1 MTLTKKDIVAH
12 LETIAVYLE
21 LKGENSFRIS
31 AYRKAAQNIEIDV
44 RSLKEIDDF
53 KSIKGIGQGTNESI
67 TEYIETETSE
77 VLETLKKE
85 VPEGLIPLLKLPGIG
100 GKRLATLYEELD
112 VVDLE
117 SLKFVCETGAVE
129 KIKGFGKKTT
139 ENILNAIT
147 QLNSQPGRLPIAIML
162 PLAEKIH
169 AYIESIDEVAKSSIA
184 GSIRRMNE
192 TIKDIDFIIA
202 TENPK
207 VVTEKLL
214 LLNDITEV
222 IASGETKTSVTIKE
236 DDTSINID
244 FRLIKPAEYATTLHH
259 FTGSKDHNIAMR
271 QRAKE
276 RGEKINEYGVE
287 IEKTGE
293 LLQFETENAFFKH
306 FNLEFIPPEVRIN
319 GREIKAFE
327 SDVELIE
334 KEMIKGDL
342 HMHTTWSDG
351 AESVEDMV
359 NAARKLGYEYIA
371 ITDHSK
377 FLRVANGLNETRLR
391 EQREEIERLNEKYDD
406 ILVLAGVE
414 MDILPNG
421 ELDFETEFLGEMDLV
436 IAAIHSS
443 FSQSEAEIMNR
454 LETACKNP
462 YVDIIAHPTGRI
474 IGRREAYAV
483 NMESLIKL
491 AKETNTALEIN
502 SSPQRFDL
510 SAEWAKVAQES
521 GVNIAINTDAH
532 RTDTLTYMDYGV
544 SVGKKAW
551 LKPETVINTWGK
563 TELLKFIKRNK

>member
-12 LETIAVYLE
+12 LEEIAIYLE
-21 LKGENSFRIS
+21 LKGENPFRIS
-31 AYRKAAQNIEIDV
+31 AYRKAAQNIENDV

-53 KSIKGIGQGTNESI
+53 SSIKGVGQGTNEI
-67 TEYIETETSE
+67 IKEFLENETSE

-100 GKRLATLYEELD
+100 GKRLATLYKELD
-112 VVDLE
+112 VVDLA
-117 SLKFVCETGAVE
+117 SLKFVSESGAVE

-139 ENILNAIT
+139 ENILDAIAHLNT
-147 QLNSQPGRLPIAIML
+147 QPERLPISVML

-169 AYIESIDEVAKSSIA
+169 AYIKSIEAVEKSSIA

-202 TENPK
+202 TENPQA
-207 VVTEKLL
+207 VTEKLL
-214 LLNDITEV
+214 LLNGITEV

-236 DDTSINID
+236 DAYSINID
-244 FRLIKPAEYATTLHH
+244 FRLIKPSEYATTLHH

-271 QRAKE
+271 QRAKK

-287 IEKTGE
+287 NEESGV
-293 LLQFETENAFFKH
+293 LHQFDTEEEFFNH
-306 FNLEFIPPEVRIN
+306 FGLNFIPPEVRFGGN
-319 GREIKAFE
+319 EIKKYE
-327 SDVELIE
+327 SKVDLIQ

-351 AESVEDMV
+351 AESIEDMV
-359 NAARKLGYEYIA
+359 NAARNLGYEYIA

-377 FLRVANGLNETRLR
+377 FLRVANGLNEKRLR
-391 EQREEIERLNEKYDD
+391 EQRKEIDRLNEKYED

-421 ELDFETEFLGEMDLV
+421 ELDFETEFLKEMDLV

-443 FSQSEAEIMNR
+443 FSQSETEIMKR
-454 LETACKNP
+454 LERACKNP

-474 IGRREAYAV
+474 IGKREPYAV
-483 NMESLIKL
+483 NKEGLIKL

-502 SSPQRFDL
+502 ASPQRFDL
-510 SAEWAKVAQES
+510 SAEWAYAAQES
-521 GVNIAINTDAH
+521 DVNIAINTDAH
-532 RTDTLTYMDYGV
+532 RTDTLSYMDYGI

-551 LKPETVINTWGK
+551 LKPGTVINTWSK
-563 TELLKFIKRNK
+563 AELLKFINRNK